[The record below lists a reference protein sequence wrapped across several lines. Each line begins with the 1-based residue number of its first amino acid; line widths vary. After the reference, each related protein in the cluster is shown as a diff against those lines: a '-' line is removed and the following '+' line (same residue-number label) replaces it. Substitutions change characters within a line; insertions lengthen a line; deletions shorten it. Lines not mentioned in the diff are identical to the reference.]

1 MAKAQQFRID
11 PNMAGA
17 SLPTIRNPG
26 ASGLSSQGNMMAV
39 YAMRRLMR
47 QQARMGRQIPGRV
60 SPPPAPLKLKRF

>member
-1 MAKAQQFRID
+1 MAKAQQYRVD

-26 ASGLSSQGNMMAV
+26 ASGLAAQGNMMAV

-47 QQARMGRQIPGRV
+47 QQARMGRQLPGRV
-60 SPPPAPLKLKRF
+60 SPPPPPMQLKRY